1 MVGKAYSKFLSFI
14 FKCVLYIIGWNINQD
29 LKYSIESASD
39 KAVLIYPHSSYLDYF
54 FFCLYYYAYELDNF
68 YVIVTERFVPFE
80 FMCRYLIPAPD
91 FAVRNY
97 MEKEG
102 YSRLSSIFYA
112 WVDRIKGVE
121 VKSSYTRVNFVKSL
135 CDKMRDKKNYYILIS
150 PTGSVSKNVWRS
162 GYYHIAKELKI
173 PIIIAGVDYEKKDT
187 AFEKIVDIDKYTLES
202 QDFLESSFNNIKT
215 ALNTKDLYIFNW
227 ASIIHFINFLLFYS
241 CANSFMAILWSITY
255 YFGCNNFLRNNKN
268 GIGFCLSKMAYS
280 LYACSHNLV
289 NVYLG
294 IVGLLFYHNSISTMM
309 NAKQKNNNKLCI
321 LGEILYGVSCFYIY
335 YYN

>member
-1 MVGKAYSKFLSFI
+1 MLVKAYSKFLSI
-14 FKCVLYIIGWNINQD
+14 VFKCVLYIIGWNVNYD
-29 LKYSIESASD
+29 LKYMIESSAD

-54 FFCLYYYAYELDNF
+54 FFCLYYYAYELENF
-68 YVIVTERFVPFE
+68 YVITTERFVPFE

-97 MEKEG
+97 IEKG
-102 YSRLSSIFYA
+102 YSRLSAIFYA
-112 WVDRIKGVE
+112 WVDRVKGIE
-121 VKSSYTRVNFVKSL
+121 STSSYTRVNFVKSV
-135 CDKMRDKKNYYILIS
+135 CDKMKNKKNYYILIS
-150 PTGSVSKNVWRS
+150 PTGSVSKNVWKS
-162 GYYHIAKELKI
+162 GYYHIAKELEI
-173 PIIIAGVDYEKKDT
+173 PIAVVGIDYKKKNAT
-187 AFEKIVDIDKYTLES
+187 FEKIVDINNYTLDN
-202 QDFLESSFNNIKT
+202 QNILESSFDNIKSN
-215 ALNTKDLYIFNW
+215 LNTKDLTMFNW
-227 ASIIHFINFLLFYS
+227 CSIVHFINFLLFYS
-241 CANSFMAILWSITY
+241 CANSFMAILWSIFY

-268 GIGFCLSKMAYS
+268 GIGFCVSKMAYS

-294 IVGLLFYHNSISTMM
+294 IMGLLFYHDSISTMM